1 MNKVSFFVTICVLMI
16 ATLNADTFL
25 RYKKTTE
32 SYTADGK
39 EVPSSTGESFAWIGK
54 TAAVYDNGDG
64 TRSIVHFKKRMLM
77 VLDMAEKEYSVMH
90 LDSMSSMLDNA
101 MESVAGNA
109 EQAEAMKAMMQGMMG
124 DILKSAVSVKNSGTE
139 KKIGYWNCR
148 RFDVSMSIIT
158 GGTESEVWVTKD
170 IKIDPALF
178 NMVKNGVLAQ
188 MPGFSAIAEELKKV
202 EGVPVKT
209 VTRTQVGDET
219 VTSTELLQENAEK
232 PAPTGIYSIPDS
244 FTKR

>member
-1 MNKVSFFVTICVLMI
+1 MKTVSCVVAICVLMI

-32 SYTADGK
+32 SYTAAGN
-39 EVPSSTGESFAWIGK
+39 EVPASTMESFAWIGK

-64 TRSIVHFKKRMLM
+64 TRSIVHFKKRTLM
-77 VLDMAEKEYSVMH
+77 VLDMTKKEYSVMH
-90 LDSMSSMLDNA
+90 LDSMSTALDNA

-124 DILKSAVSVKNSGTE
+124 DMLKSAVSVKNSGKE
-139 KKIGYWNCR
+139 KKIGALNCR
-148 RFDVSMSIIT
+148 RFDVSMSIMT

-188 MPGFSAIAEELKKV
+188 MPGFSEIAEELKKM

-209 VTRTQVGDET
+209 VTHTQVGDET
-219 VTSTELLQENAEK
+219 VTSTELLQENSERK
-232 PAPTGIYSIPDS
+232 APEGIYSVPDS